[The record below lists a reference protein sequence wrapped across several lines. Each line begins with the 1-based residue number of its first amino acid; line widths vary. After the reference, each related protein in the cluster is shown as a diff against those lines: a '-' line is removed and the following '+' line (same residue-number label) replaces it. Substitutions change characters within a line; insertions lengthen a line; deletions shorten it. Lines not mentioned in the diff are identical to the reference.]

1 MVSLCS
7 MNNGWRRFVKTWLWI
22 SFDFFQKNFFPKFE
36 LLNSGCSYLGV
47 WLICGFLLYSC
58 FHSYFSD
65 EFENVIKKTTF
76 FSKIKFN
83 FDTEFV
89 KTYFGVNKKAC
100 IRFDD
105 FSHLLQVSKLCFSN
119 SPVVHIWI
127 FSLQH
132 PALI

>member
-1 MVSLCS
+1 MDEEDFSRLDF
-7 MNNGWRRFVKTWLWI
+7 GFLLI
-22 SFDFFQKNFFPKFE
+22 SFKKIFFQNLSCE
-36 LLNSGCSYLGV
+36 IQGAVYLGV
-47 WLICGFLLYSC
+47 RLICGFLWYSR

-89 KTYFGVNKKAC
+89 KTYFGVNKKAR

-105 FSHLLQVSKLCFSN
+105 FSHLLQVSKLFFKHFQAPWYTYEY
-119 SPVVHIWI
+119 SPCNTLH
-127 FSLQH
+127 
-132 PALI
+132 

>member
-1 MVSLCS
+1 MDEEDFSRLDF
-7 MNNGWRRFVKTWLWI
+7 RFLLI
-22 SFDFFQKNFFPKFE
+22 SFKKIFFQNLSCKIQ
-36 LLNSGCSYLGV
+36 GAVYLGV
-47 WLICGFLLYSC
+47 QLICGFLWYSR

-89 KTYFGVNKKAC
+89 KTYFGVNKKAH

-119 SPVVHIWI
+119 SPVVHI
-127 FSLQH
+127 
-132 PALI
+132 

>member
-1 MVSLCS
+1 MDEEDLSRLDF
-7 MNNGWRRFVKTWLWI
+7 GFLLI
-22 SFDFFQKNFFPKFE
+22 SFKKIFFQNE

-47 WLICGFLLYSC
+47 WLICGFLWYSC

-89 KTYFGVNKKAC
+89 KTYFGVNKKAR

-119 SPVVHIWI
+119 SPVVHI
-127 FSLQH
+127 
-132 PALI
+132 

>member
-1 MVSLCS
+1 MV
-7 MNNGWRRFVKTWLWI
+7 R
-22 SFDFFQKNFFPKFE
+22 
-36 LLNSGCSYLGV
+36 
-47 WLICGFLLYSC
+47 LICRFLWYSR

-89 KTYFGVNKKAC
+89 KTYFGVNKKAR

-105 FSHLLQVSKLCFSN
+105 FSHLLQVS
-119 SPVVHIWI
+119 
-127 FSLQH
+127 
-132 PALI
+132 

>member
-1 MVSLCS
+1 MDEEDFSRLDI
-7 MNNGWRRFVKTWLWI
+7 GFLLI
-22 SFDFFQKNFFPKFE
+22 SFKKILFQNLSCE
-36 LLNSGCSYLGV
+36 VQGAVYLGV
-47 WLICGFLLYSC
+47 RLICGFLWYSR

-76 FSKIKFN
+76 FNKIKFN

-89 KTYFGVNKKAC
+89 KTYFGVNKKAR

-119 SPVVHIWI
+119 SPMVHI
-127 FSLQH
+127 
-132 PALI
+132 